1 MLYWGLKAFCM
12 RVEDVR
18 EWLLRVVC
26 CARSRGLILPYCLCP
41 SAGMWSSYAGKVV
54 AVSIC
59 CHFPGGSRAFC
70 VVLFSARVSRAVGL
84 PLLSLLDESGGDL
97 DPGRGGDQMC

>member
-59 CHFPGGSRAFC
+59 CHFKGENG
-70 VVLFSARVSRAVGL
+70 VFSSALACYLL
-84 PLLSLLDESGGDL
+84 PSPLSLSSPLA
-97 DPGRGGDQMC
+97 DPLCALQTPHWQTAAHR